1 MNLYKSLIHKL
12 RPTDF
17 LVIVFYSILT
27 IINIIFYD
35 KIGNWL
41 THVILNLLLIIS
53 IITLAAFV
61 SKTKNI
67 LLQQVHYWYIVPLI
81 FATFKEMHF
90 MVEPLRG
97 VIYDDFLIKVDR
109 FIFGF
114 DPTVLLYNIANPVL
128 TELLQIVYGTFFFLP
143 IILGIDLLLKNKDR
157 QFCFMTF
164 IIVYGFFLSYL
175 GYITV
180 PAIGP
185 RFTLH
190 DFDLTN
196 IELPGL
202 FLTNFLREIVNAGE
216 SIPAG
221 TPNPALVVQR
231 DAFPSGHTQMTL
243 LVMYLSVK
251 FNTRTKYF
259 FLINGSLLIFA
270 TVYLRYHYVA
280 DLIGGMLF
288 MIFTL
293 WSGFKIYNYI
303 LKVQGNHKFQYP
315 KN

>member
-1 MNLYKSLIHKL
+1 MNLYKTLITKL
-12 RPTDF
+12 RPTDI
-17 LVIVFYSILT
+17 LVIVFYTILT
-27 IINIIFYD
+27 IINLIFLN
-35 KIGNWL
+35 KIDNWL
-41 THVILNLLLIIS
+41 THVILNTILIIT
-53 IITLAAFV
+53 IITIAHFDR
-61 SKTKNI
+61 KTKNVI
-67 LLQQVHYWYIVPLI
+67 LQQVHLWYIVPLI
-81 FATFKEMHF
+81 FATFKELHF
-90 MVEPLRG
+90 MIEPLRG
-97 VIYDDFLIKVDR
+97 IIYDNTLIKIDR

-114 DPTVLLYNIANPVL
+114 NPTVELYKIANPYL
-128 TELLQIVYGTFFFLP
+128 TEVLQIVYGTFFFLP
-143 IILGIDLLLKNKDR
+143 IILGIDLIIKNKDR

-164 IIVYGFFLSYL
+164 IIVLGFFLSYI
-175 GYITV
+175 GYILL

-190 DFDLTN
+190 NFDLTN
-196 IELPGL
+196 VELPGL
-202 FLTNFLREIVNAGE
+202 FLTNYLREIVNAGE

-221 TPNPALVVQR
+221 TPNPELVVQR

-251 FNTRTKYF
+251 FNSKTKYF

-280 DLIGGMLF
+280 DLIGGVIF

-293 WSGFKIYNYI
+293 WSGYKLYNYI
-303 LKVQGNHKFQYP
+303 MQLHSKEKFEYP

>member
-1 MNLYKSLIHKL
+1 MSLFENVLKKL

-17 LVIVFYSILT
+17 IVIVFYALLT
-27 IINIIFYD
+27 IINLIFSYH
-35 KIGNWL
+35 INNWF
-41 THVILNLLLIIS
+41 THVILNSLLIIA
-53 IITLAAFV
+53 IITLAHFDF
-61 SKTKNI
+61 KTKNI
-67 LLQQVHYWYIVPLI
+67 ILQQIHLWYIVPLI
-81 FATFKEMHF
+81 FATFKELHF
-90 MVEPLRG
+90 IVEPLRG
-97 VIYDDFLIKVDR
+97 VIYDDILIKVDR

-114 DPTVLLYNIANPVL
+114 DPTVALYKIANPFL

-143 IILGIDLLLKNKDR
+143 IILGIDLIIKNRDR
-157 QFCFMTF
+157 EFCFMTF
-164 IIVYGFFLSYL
+164 IIVLGFFLSYI
-175 GYITV
+175 GYILV

-196 IELPGL
+196 TELPGL
-202 FLTNFLREIVNAGE
+202 FLTNYLREIVNAGE

-251 FNTRTKYF
+251 FNSKTKYF

-280 DLIGGMLF
+280 DLIGGIIF

-293 WSGFKIYNYI
+293 WSGLRLYNYI
-303 LKVQGNHKFQYP
+303 MKLQGKQKFVYP

>member
-1 MNLYKSLIHKL
+1 MNLYENVFNKL

-17 LVIVFYSILT
+17 LVIVFYSLLT
-27 IINIIFYD
+27 IINLIFLNQ
-35 KIGNWL
+35 INNWL
-41 THVILNLLLIIS
+41 THFILNILLIIS
-53 IITLAAFV
+53 IISLAHY
-61 SKTKNI
+61 SQKKQNLI
-67 LLQQVHYWYIVPLI
+67 LQQIHLWYIVPLI
-81 FATFKEMHF
+81 FATFKELHF

-97 VIYDDFLIKVDR
+97 VIYDEFLIKADR

-114 DPTVLLYNIANPVL
+114 DPTVVLYKIANPFL

-143 IILGIDLLLKNKDR
+143 IILGIDLLIKNRDKE
-157 QFCFMTF
+157 FCFMTF
-164 IIVYGFFLSYL
+164 IIVLGFFLSYI
-175 GYITV
+175 GYILV

-190 DFDLTN
+190 NFELTN
-196 IELPGL
+196 TELPGL
-202 FLTNFLREIVNAGE
+202 FLTNYLREIVNAGE

-243 LVMYLSVK
+243 LVMYLSAK
-251 FNTRTKYF
+251 FNSKTKYF

-280 DLIGGMLF
+280 DLIGGFIF

-293 WSGFKIYNYI
+293 WSGLKLYNYI
-303 LKVQGNHKFQYP
+303 MKLQG
-315 KN
+315 KNNFVYSKN